1 MKIQIN
7 PLSIVVMKKSIL
19 LFVVFALAI
28 SLSAQDKSEVKV
40 TEKAKATFAKIYSD
54 IKEVKWVQEGK
65 NEFKAEFK
73 QDGKEVSTI
82 IDAEGNLKKTK
93 SEISTS
99 ELPIGVEEL
108 IANNH
113 KEWAITK
120 TAKIVDAKGNITF
133 ETQITKD
140 KMNKNLMFTKDG
152 KQIVKIESKEEKEQ
166 TKK

>member
-1 MKIQIN
+1 
-7 PLSIVVMKKSIL
+7 MKKSIL

-28 SLSAQDKSEVKV
+28 SLSAQNKSEVKV
-40 TEKAKATFAKIYSD
+40 TEKVKATFAKLYSD
-54 IKEVKWVQEGK
+54 IKEVKWVKEGK

-73 QDGKEVSTI
+73 QDSKEVSLI

-93 SEISTS
+93 SEISKS

-108 IANNH
+108 IAKNH

-133 ETQITKD
+133 EAQITKD
-140 KMNKNLMFTKDG
+140 KMNKHLMFTKDG
-152 KQIVKIESKEEKEQ
+152 KQIVKNESKEEKEK